1 MDRKAILDVAQ
12 QALHLEAQA
21 ILNASNRLDENFI
34 RAIQLLSDHSGKIIF
49 TGLGKSGHIA
59 QKLAATFTSI
69 GVPSFFMHPSEAVHG
84 DLGVYSTGDPTIMLS
99 KSGAT
104 VELVRLVPILRELG
118 SPIIGILG
126 NMNSILA
133 QQVDIVLDASVDN
146 EADPLNLAPTASTA
160 VALAV
165 GDALASAIMVVKGL
179 KAQDFARFHPGG
191 QLGRN
196 LWLHVQDVMHP
207 LEKVACV
214 EPQTSIKQVVIEMT
228 RFPLGAA
235 CVLNVNRGLVG
246 IITDGDIRRAF
257 QKYDDIR
264 ALQAQ
269 DVMTENPVT
278 IGVDATLSVAVE
290 RMEKRK
296 SQISVLP
303 VVDSEGVCLGLIRI
317 HDIYQAGL
325 K

>member
-12 QALHLEAQA
+12 QALYLEAQA

-84 DLGVYSTGDPTIMLS
+84 DLGIYGTGDPTIMLS

-104 VELVRLVPILRELG
+104 IELVRLVPLLRELG

-179 KAQDFARFHPGG
+179 NVQDFARFHPGG

-214 EPQTSIKQVVIEMT
+214 EPQASLKQVVIEMT

-235 CVLNVNRGLVG
+235 CVLNGNRELVG

-264 ALQAQ
+264 SLQAR

-278 IGVDATLSVAVE
+278 IGHNATLSVAVE

-303 VVDSEGVCLGLIRI
+303 VVDSKGICLGLIRI

-325 K
+325 T